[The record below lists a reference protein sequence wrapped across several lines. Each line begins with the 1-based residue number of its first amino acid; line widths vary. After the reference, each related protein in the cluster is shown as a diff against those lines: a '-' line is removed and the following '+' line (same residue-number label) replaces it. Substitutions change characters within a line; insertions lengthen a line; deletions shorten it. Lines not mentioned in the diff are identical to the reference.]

1 MSDSL
6 NTDSANREPERLPP
20 AGGNGSKPPPPPPT
34 TVTAE
39 AEDPKGEKSFFDNM
53 ADVRI
58 APNTTYSTRAVL
70 TDVSVRKPDG
80 QEWIRVN
87 SHPDWQVSTGI
98 LTARKQ
104 GFKDTNYYVVPEL
117 REALAKEMR
126 LVTLFT
132 TMTSGGLVFLWPIG
146 IPKPGGRS
154 NPWLE
159 TARSGCEL
167 AKTDWVRVIS
177 NTDEG
182 QYDVK
187 RSEEAHVEPK
197 WPDKT
202 LKELLKLAFKDR
214 VIDTMDHPVV
224 VGLSRVTP

>member
-1 MSDSL
+1 MSDDL
-6 NTDSANREPERLPP
+6 NIDSAGYGLERVPP
-20 AGGNGSKPPPPPPT
+20 SGGNGSRPPPLPPA
-34 TVTAE
+34 VVVGAE
-39 AEDPKGEKSFFDNM
+39 EPNGEKSFFDNM

-132 TMTSGGLVFLWPIG
+132 TMTSGGLVFLWPTG

-154 NPWLE
+154 NPWL
-159 TARSGCEL
+159 AR
-167 AKTDWVRVIS
+167 IS
-177 NTDEG
+177 HTGE
-182 QYDVK
+182 
-187 RSEEAHVEPK
+187 
-197 WPDKT
+197 
-202 LKELLKLAFKDR
+202 
-214 VIDTMDHPVV
+214 
-224 VGLSRVTP
+224 